1 MHPILDPRTKELII
15 NMPELIKN
23 FKFRKGPDLYF
34 YRKTMELRR
43 KKPLDELFESE
54 SDRYLELI
62 YATLVSW
69 DMNSRRAKMKYFD
82 KFKTSILKNK
92 KSLLHLSPYKLDL
105 LSDNE
110 FREVKR
116 VCEKIYS
123 NMHVMES
130 SGKLVS
136 NSKTMHFIVPDL
148 VMPMDRQNTL
158 KFFFGNTGE
167 SKSRFLTVF
176 ERSHQIAKD
185 IDLEQFLDEEWNLS
199 KPKVIDNAIISY
211 MSPKYNI
218 ARAGLGADQII

>member
-1 MHPILDPRTKELII
+1 MYPALGQRTRELIE
-15 NMPELIKN
+15 NLPELIKN
-23 FKFRKGPDLYF
+23 FKYREGPDLYF
-34 YRKTMELRR
+34 YRKTIALRKR
-43 KKPLDELFESE
+43 KPLDELFDDE

-69 DMNSRRAKMKYFD
+69 DMNSRGAKMKYFD
-82 KFKTSILKNK
+82 KFKMSILKSK
-92 KSLLHLSPYKLDL
+92 RSLLHLSPYKLDR
-105 LSDNE
+105 LSDKE
-110 FREVKR
+110 FREVKSD
-116 VCEKIYS
+116 CEKIYS

-136 NSKTMHFIVPDL
+136 NSKTMHFIIPDL

-158 KFFFGNTGE
+158 NFFFRNTGE

-176 ERSHQIAKD
+176 ERSYQIAKV
-185 IDLEQFLDEEWNLS
+185 IDLGQFLDEKWNLS

-218 ARAGLGADQII
+218 KANQ

>member
-1 MHPILDPRTKELII
+1 MYPALDQRTRQLIE
-15 NMPELIKN
+15 NLPELIKN
-23 FKFRKGPDLYF
+23 FKYREGPDLYF
-34 YRKTMELRR
+34 YRKTIALRR
-43 KKPLDELFESE
+43 RESLDELFDDE

-69 DMNSRRAKMKYFD
+69 DMNSRGAKMKYFD
-82 KFKTSILKNK
+82 KFKMSILKNK
-92 KSLLHLSPYKLDL
+92 KSLLGLSPHQLDR
-105 LSDNE
+105 LSSKE
-110 FREVKR
+110 FREVER

-130 SGKLVS
+130 GGKLVS
-136 NSKTMHFIVPDL
+136 NSKTMHFMIPDL

-167 SKSRFLTVF
+167 SKRRFLRVL
-176 ERSHQIAKD
+176 ERSYNIAKN
-185 IDLEQFLDEEWNLS
+185 INLEQFLDEEWNLS

-218 ARAGLGADQII
+218 KSIR